1 MERLGLVE
9 VLHDRL
15 GQVRPHHPRE
25 PHLREGRELFGHS
38 RVRILAFIFELQ
50 RRPDALDSDRGAR
63 PRRGG
68 PCIRRVVVVNVG
80 VVVAPTN
87 SFFLVGG
94 NPAHQFLQIGDL
106 LDGRVLVEE
115 Y

>member
-1 MERLGLVE
+1 MERLARVE
-9 VLHDRL
+9 VLHDNL
-15 GQVRPHHPRE
+15 GQVRPHHPGE
-25 PHLREGRELFGHS
+25 SHFSEGRELLGHA
-38 RVRILAFIFELQ
+38 RVRVLGFIFELQ

-68 PCIRRVVVVNVG
+68 PRVRRVVDVNVG
-80 VVVAPTN
+80 VVAAPT

-106 LDGRVLVEE
+106 LDGRVLVKE